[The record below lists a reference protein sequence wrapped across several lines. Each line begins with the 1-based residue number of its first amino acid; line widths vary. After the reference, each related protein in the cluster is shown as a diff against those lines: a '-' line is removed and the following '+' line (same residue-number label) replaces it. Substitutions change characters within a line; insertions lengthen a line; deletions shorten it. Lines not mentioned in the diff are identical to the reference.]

1 MNGNGIDTKTRILQ
15 AAQELFFSYGIR
27 SITMDDIAK
36 HLSVSKKTLYR
47 FFDDKDQIVH
57 TLTLLDMKENEKMMK
72 EITARS
78 KDAIDEILQSME
90 CVTEQL
96 SKFHP
101 SVIYDLQRFH
111 PKSWSEFRRFTE
123 DNSLSAVML
132 NLKRGIRQGLYRSN
146 INIPILSRLRIEQIS
161 LAMNPNV
168 FPPAQFDLKKVEI
181 ELLKHFLYGIL
192 TIKGLKQLEQYESL
206 TKTRKQK
213 IVA

>member
-1 MNGNGIDTKTRILQ
+1 MNGNGTDTRERILK

-27 SITMDDIAK
+27 SITMDDISR

-47 FFDDKDQIVH
+47 FFEDKDQIVH
-57 TLTLLDMKENEKMMK
+57 TLTLLDLKENECMMK
-72 EITARS
+72 DITSKA

-90 CVTEQL
+90 CITEQL

-111 PKSWSEFRRFTE
+111 PKSWSEFKKFTE
-123 DNSLSAVML
+123 EQSLTAVML
-132 NLKRGIRQGLYRSN
+132 NLKRGIRQGLYRSD
-146 INIPILSRLRIEQIS
+146 IHIPVLARLRIEEIS
-161 LAMNPNV
+161 LAMNPQAY
-168 FPPAQFDLKKVEI
+168 PPQQFDLKKVEV

-192 TIKGLKQLEQYESL
+192 TIKGLKLLEQYESIY
-206 TKTRKQK
+206 KTRKQK